1 MVKKASITLADGREL
16 IYFGD
21 HADEEAGYPDLRPL
35 PRIEVSSQ
43 VRYDPLLGEWVIVA
57 GHRQDRTFL
66 PPADHCPLDPSTPD
80 RLTEIPAPSYQV
92 VVFENRFPS
101 LVAGG
106 GMGEGVPGG
115 GAGEGVPGGGVGE
128 GSGDDPNGLLA
139 TRPGNGRCEVV
150 CFSQDHN
157 ASFAD
162 LTHDQAALVLA
173 AWIDRSA
180 ALAALPGVEQ
190 VYCFE
195 NRGREIGVTLSHP
208 HGQIYA
214 YPFVT
219 PRTARMLATSGA
231 YQRETGR
238 NLFDDVLAAEV
249 ADGSRIVLAGEHWVA
264 FVPHAAHWPYEVHL
278 YPRRRQPDL
287 LGLEPAEMD
296 EFCDVYLDLLRRF
309 DRLFDAPAPYISGW
323 HQAPVGPGRA
333 EFALH
338 LELFTI
344 RRAPGK
350 LKYLAGSESGMDAF
364 TNDIAPESAAATLR
378 ELGEGGWA

>member
-1 MVKKASITLADGREL
+1 MVKKAPITLADGREL

-21 HADEEAGYPDLRPL
+21 AADEAASYPDLRSL
-35 PRIEVSSQ
+35 PRVEASSQ
-43 VRYDPLLGEWVIVA
+43 VRHDPLLGEWVIVA
-57 GHRQDRTFL
+57 GHRQERTFL
-66 PPADHCPLDPSTPD
+66 PPADHCPLDPSSPG

-92 VVFENRFPS
+92 VAFENRFPS
-101 LVAGG
+101 LVTR
-106 GMGEGVPGG
+106 
-115 GAGEGVPGGGVGE
+115 GGVGE
-128 GSGDDPNGLLA
+128 GAGRAAGAHLAGRLTGDDREGPAGLLI
-139 TRPGNGRCEVV
+139 TRPGDGRCEVV
-150 CFSQDHN
+150 CFSPDHT

-173 AWIDRSA
+173 AWADRSA

-214 YPFVT
+214 YPFIT
-219 PRTARMLATSGA
+219 PRTTRMLAMSGA
-231 YQRETGR
+231 YQRDTGR
-238 NLFDDVLAAEV
+238 NLFDDVLAAEL
-249 ADGSRIVLAGEHWVA
+249 ADGSRVVLAAEHWVA

-278 YPRRRQPDL
+278 YPRRRVPDL
-287 LGLEPAEMD
+287 QALEPAEVA

-323 HQAPVGPGRA
+323 HQAPVHAGRPG
-333 EFALH
+333 FALH

-350 LKYLAGSESGMDAF
+350 LKYLAGSESGMGAF
-364 TNDIAPESAAATLR
+364 TNDIAPEAAAATLR
-378 ELGEGGWA
+378 KIGERAPA